1 MVLYKL
7 FLFLYPKI
15 ASILAIFNQK
25 ANDWCIGQKQVWK
38 EVQKAKIK
46 IDQPIVWIHA
56 ASYGEFEQGLPII
69 ESIRA
74 KYPSYKIWLTFFS
87 PSGYLHRKNDPS
99 VDVVTYLPLDGP
111 NAAEQFIET
120 IKPSLIVFIKYEFW
134 YYYLKVAKEKSIP
147 TILVAAI
154 FRADQIFFKWYG
166 GFYKKILQHFN
177 YVLVQDASSQKL
189 IEGIYP
195 SNQIFVTGDTR
206 FDRVLSTAQNKQG
219 FDWMKNLSNNP
230 TIIAGSTWNSDHS
243 LLSNMLDTVKCNWI
257 IVPHHVDEKAI
268 DAALTIHPKAI
279 TLSKWENTIAKEAS
293 PQNTPSIIIV
303 DRIGILRNLY
313 QYATIS
319 YTGGGFTKD
328 GIHNVLEPAAFGVP
342 VIWGP
347 NDEKYREAIG
357 LRNAGGGK
365 QIQNANEL
373 KDAIE
378 TLLSNETLLKE
389 MGSKAAIYV
398 KDNAGA
404 TNATLSIIQEKRLL
418 TN

>member
-1 MVLYKL
+1 
-7 FLFLYPKI
+7 PKI

-25 ANDWCIGQKQVWK
+25 ANDWCIGQKQVWN
-38 EVQKAKIK
+38 EVQKAKTK

-111 NAAEQFIET
+111 NVAEQFIET
-120 IKPSLIVFIKYEFW
+120 IQPSLIVFIKYEFW

-154 FRADQIFFKWYG
+154 FRANQIFFKWYG

-189 IEGIYP
+189 IKGIYP

-219 FDWMKNLSNNP
+219 FDWMNNLSNDP
-230 TIIAGSTWNSDHS
+230 TIIAGSTWDSDHS
-243 LLSNMLDTVKCNWI
+243 LLSNVLDTVKCNWI

-268 DAALTIHPKAI
+268 DAALKIHPKAI

-373 KDAIE
+373 KVTLE
-378 TLLSNETLLKE
+378 SLLSNETLLKE